1 MHEPVLLIKSSC
13 DTRAKAVSL
22 NTAATK
28 WREAADS
35 GWVFDR
41 KHQACRD
48 LRSHGIVLVTK
59 WCFLNYH
66 DRLLKS
72 RDRTLSPSFFFFNLC
87 PEIFILRKVRYFK
100 WKHQFHKSKGNH
112 LENKNENKQLKKE
125 NTESK
130 AEGQEAGVL
139 ALCTDGLLGEAAN
152 KGSHC
157 TRELQGHMQGLH
169 PERSLL
175 QEAMAM
181 TRNQAHSSCW
191 GRRRILNPCFEIK
204 SNKETGP
211 KIRVCQVR
219 PRPET

>member
-1 MHEPVLLIKSSC
+1 MTDCWNLGTEPFHLP
-13 DTRAKAVSL
+13 
-22 NTAATK
+22 
-28 WREAADS
+28 
-35 GWVFDR
+35 F
-41 KHQACRD
+41 
-48 LRSHGIVLVTK
+48 
-59 WCFLNYH
+59 FL
-66 DRLLKS
+66 
-72 RDRTLSPSFFFFNLC
+72 NLC

-100 WKHQFHKSKGNH
+100 WKHQFHKSKGNR
-112 LENKNENKQLKKE
+112 LENKNENKQLKKKE

-139 ALCTDGLLGEAAN
+139 ALCTDRLPGEAAN
-152 KGSHC
+152 KESHC
-157 TRELQGHMQGLH
+157 SWELQGHMQGLR

-191 GRRRILNPCFEIK
+191 GRRRILNPCFETK

-211 KIRVCQVR
+211 KNRVCQVR